1 MKDDRSRRKKKEERR
16 QKSEDRRKGSVM
28 QVEPDTGQTVYT
40 QVEPET
46 GQTVYTRLE
55 TDTGQTSCTSA
66 SPPPETALPPGQLK
80 TASMPGEDSVR
91 PAGPAVDSAR
101 PAGHTVV
108 REDSARPAGPAVDSA
123 RPAGHTVARQQEEEP
138 EEDSARP
145 AGPAV
150 DGARPAGHTVA
161 QQPEERTT
169 RKQEPSAL
177 QLEDTVNTDLPERHQ
192 VHDFRPKPETEIR
205 QVDKVVPVQQLSN
218 DFSRQPE
225 RQTKK
230 RTPQCDREDS
240 ESDDVSER
248 RRQKGQAET
257 DIKAGTTQHSPSKKS
272 KSASQ
277 NVRHRTADRTSR
289 HKKRRLTSTTG
300 STSTEGERRDRKS
313 STAKEDEPY
322 PPSDAGVDSSSE
334 EEVVPPKHMMKPPKF
349 DGLCSFETF
358 MVQFSNCADYNKWTE
373 AQKLAHLRN
382 SLEKD
387 VANIL
392 WDYGTETT
400 TSWRGLTEILE
411 TRFGGKAMSEKYR
424 LELRHRRR
432 LADETLQSLHRRLAA
447 LAYNG
452 MTPEIRDPVTC
463 DHFLDALGD
472 PELAFKIRERQP
484 ADVDSALRIALRLE
498 VLAKELTR
506 DQDTEKGEERRVRA
520 ISNRKPRTSNG
531 GTYVNSYRRPEAT
544 RYIASSAYS
553 GPRPASYN
561 NRAKSV

>member
-1 MKDDRSRRKKKEERR
+1 M
-16 QKSEDRRKGSVM
+16 
-28 QVEPDTGQTVYT
+28 
-40 QVEPET
+40 
-46 GQTVYTRLE
+46 
-55 TDTGQTSCTSA
+55 
-66 SPPPETALPPGQLK
+66 
-80 TASMPGEDSVR
+80 
-91 PAGPAVDSAR
+91 
-101 PAGHTVV
+101 
-108 REDSARPAGPAVDSA
+108 
-123 RPAGHTVARQQEEEP
+123 
-138 EEDSARP
+138 
-145 AGPAV
+145 
-150 DGARPAGHTVA
+150 
-161 QQPEERTT
+161 
-169 RKQEPSAL
+169 
-177 QLEDTVNTDLPERHQ
+177 
-192 VHDFRPKPETEIR
+192 HDFRPKPETEIR

-411 TRFGGKAMSEKYR
+411 TRFGGKAMSKKYR

-432 LADETLQSLHRRLAA
+432 LADETLQSLHSDVRRLAA

-561 NRAKSV
+561 NRAKSVRPPNGNGNRNGNFYRASNSNRGRFNCGDLTHRARNCPIPPVEQRRPEQQATSSPRPPERQQPDTRPVKDHSNEQVKTSIWVKYRQRKLSALIDTGSDVSIAGEDIACNLGWTIHAHRTKEVSVANDDVMLISGVA